1 MVITSFPMD
10 VIDVRRL
17 PLITSYSTALAEVSK
32 FIRDI
37 TKIKRFQVFRKLG
50 LLSKL
55 SLKDMLRSTVLSKLI
70 SIRIYPATITK
81 YEVVNISSFFD
92 TISAHERWYSL
103 PTKFQRG
110 LW

>member
-17 PLITSYSTALAEVSK
+17 PLITSYSTALAECQTLK
-32 FIRDI
+32 F
-37 TKIKRFQVFRKLG
+37 KRFQVFRKLG

-55 SLKDMLRSTVLSKLI
+55 SLKDMLRSNVLSKLI